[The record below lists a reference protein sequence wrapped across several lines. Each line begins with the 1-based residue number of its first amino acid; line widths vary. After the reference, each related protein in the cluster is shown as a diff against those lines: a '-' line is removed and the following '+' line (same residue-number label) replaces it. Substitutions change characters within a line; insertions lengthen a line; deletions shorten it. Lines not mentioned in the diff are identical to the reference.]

1 MQAAVSFLTPFFG
14 AREPSPSALPW
25 FPVVGMFIGFA
36 VGGSWWAAE
45 ALFPAGVAAA
55 IVIAVDLAITGMLH
69 FDGLVDSADGLLPH
83 LDEDRRLA
91 VMSEPSVGAFGVAVG
106 VAVLLL
112 RATALAALTPSALL
126 LAGLWCASRTTMAVT
141 MSRVPY
147 ARPEGGLA
155 SAFLG
160 ARIRPIAAEGVLSA
174 VVLAALWRPVPGAI
188 AVVFAV
194 GAGWAVVWFARRRIG
209 GFTGDV
215 LGAAGLVVETV
226 GLVVASVWA

>member
-1 MQAAVSFLTPFFG
+1 MSFLTPFFG

-25 FPVVGMFIGFA
+25 FPVVGMCIGFA

-45 ALFPAGVAAA
+45 ELFPAGVAAA

-69 FDGLVDSADGLLPH
+69 FDGLVDTADGLLPH
-83 LDEDRRLA
+83 LDPDRRLA

-106 VAVLLL
+106 VTMLLL

-141 MSRVPY
+141 MNRVPY
-147 ARPEGGLA
+147 ARAEGGLA

-188 AVVFAV
+188 AVVAAV
-194 GAGWAVVWFARRRIG
+194 ASGWGVVWFARRRIG

-215 LGAAGLVVETV
+215 LGAAGVVVETV
-226 GLVVASVWA
+226 GLVVASAWA